1 MQSAAISPIRIS
13 RTRAIVLRGT
23 PDEVFPLFGPIRE
36 QEWAPGWAPSIIHPS
51 GVLAEA
57 HMVFTARSHDADEA
71 ECTWTIS
78 TYDPEH
84 GSIEYTVFAPGR
96 LWTIAIRCGLGP
108 ADRTT
113 RAEVTYTYTGVTDRG
128 RHLNEVA
135 LERMFHRDLKD
146 WEEQINGTLEGRA
159 GMS

>member
-1 MQSAAISPIRIS
+1 MEPAAIRPIRIS
-13 RTRAIVLRGT
+13 RTSAIVLQGM

-36 QEWAPGWAPSIIHPS
+36 REWAPGWDPTIIYPG

-57 HMVFTARSHDADEA
+57 HMVFTTRTHDADEA
-71 ECTWTIS
+71 EATWTIS
-78 TYDPEH
+78 AYDPEH
-84 GSIEYTVFAPGR
+84 GSIEYTVFTPGR
-96 LWTIAIRCGLGP
+96 LWTVAICCRPGH

-128 RHLNEVA
+128 QHLNEAA
-135 LERMFHRDLKD
+135 LERMFGRDLRD

-159 GMS
+159 GGL